1 MKILLSIA
9 FIFCFSFSQQD
20 PDHIKVV
27 KHKKNWKAYRA
38 GVEIPKSHFFNIL
51 NDEYNRDQSSAYE
64 KKFMNQHFKLS
75 CFMCGNSTL
84 GILSLAANNMQ
95 MASYTLYGHLLSN
108 FLKSLLRVKN
118 VDVSYEE
125 ALKMANE
132 YNQTISG
139 KGKIAI

>member
-1 MKILLSIA
+1 MRALLYIT
-9 FIFCFSFSQQD
+9 FIFCFSFSKENS
-20 PDHIKVV
+20 DHIKVV
-27 KHKKNWKAYRA
+27 KHKKNWKAYMA

-51 NDEYNRDQSSAYE
+51 NDENNRDQSRAYE
-64 KKFMNQHFKLS
+64 KKFMNQRFKLS
-75 CFMCGNSTL
+75 CFMCGNSTF

-95 MASYTLYGHLLSN
+95 MVNYTLYGYLLSN
-108 FLKSLLRVKN
+108 FLKRLLRVKN

>member
-1 MKILLSIA
+1 MKVLLCIA
-9 FIFCFSFSQQD
+9 FIFCFSFSQQNSE
-20 PDHIKVV
+20 HIKVV
-27 KHKKNWKAYRA
+27 EHKKSWRAYMA
-38 GVEIPKSHFFNIL
+38 GVEIPKSHFFNVL
-51 NDEYNRDQSSAYE
+51 NDEYNRDQSKAYE
-64 KKFMNQHFKLS
+64 KKFMNQRFKLS

-84 GILSLAANNMQ
+84 GILSLAASNME
-95 MASYTLYGHLLSN
+95 MVNYSLYGYLLSN
-108 FLKSLLRVKN
+108 FLKRILRVKS

>member
-64 KKFMNQHFKLS
+64 KKFMNQRFKLS

-95 MASYTLYGHLLSN
+95 MVSYTLYGYLLSN

>member
-1 MKILLSIA
+1 MKVLLCIA
-9 FIFCFSFSQQD
+9 FIFCFSFSQQNSE
-20 PDHIKVV
+20 HIKVV
-27 KHKKNWKAYRA
+27 EHKKSWRAYMA
-38 GVEIPKSHFFNIL
+38 GVEIPKSHFFNVL
-51 NDEYNRDQSSAYE
+51 NDEYNRDQSKAYE
-64 KKFMNQHFKLS
+64 KKFMNQRFKLS

-95 MASYTLYGHLLSN
+95 MVNYTLYGYLLSN
-108 FLKSLLRVKN
+108 FLKRFLRVKN

-125 ALKMANE
+125 ALKMADK

>member
-9 FIFCFSFSQQD
+9 FIFCFSFSQQC
-20 PDHIKVV
+20 PDHIEVV

-64 KKFMNQHFKLS
+64 KKFMNQRFKLS
-75 CFMCGNSTL
+75 CLMCGNSTL
-84 GILSLAANNMQ
+84 VILSLAANNMQ
-95 MASYTLYGHLLSN
+95 MVNYTLYCYLLSN
-108 FLKSLLRVKN
+108 FLKRLLRVKN

>member
-20 PDHIKVV
+20 PDYIEVV

-64 KKFMNQHFKLS
+64 KKFMNQRFKLS

-95 MASYTLYGHLLSN
+95 MVNYTLYGYLLSN
-108 FLKSLLRVKN
+108 FLKRLLRVKN

>member
-1 MKILLSIA
+1 MKALKYIV
-9 FIFCFSFSQQD
+9 FIFCFSFSQQSSK
-20 PDHIKVV
+20 HIEVV
-27 KHKKNWKAYRA
+27 EYKKSWKAYRA

-51 NDEYNRDQSSAYE
+51 DDEYNREQSKAYE
-64 KKFMNQHFKLS
+64 KKFMNQRIKLS

-95 MASYTLYGHLLSN
+95 MVNYTLYGYLLSN
-108 FLKSLLRVKN
+108 FLKRLLRVKD

-125 ALKMANE
+125 ALKMANN

>member
-9 FIFCFSFSQQD
+9 FIFCFSFSQQY
-20 PDHIKVV
+20 PDHIEVV

-51 NDEYNRDQSSAYE
+51 NDEYHRDLSKAYE
-64 KKFMNQHFKLS
+64 KKFMNQRFKLS
-75 CFMCGNSTL
+75 CLMCGNSTL

-95 MASYTLYGHLLSN
+95 MVSYTLYGYLLSN
-108 FLKSLLRVKN
+108 FLRRLLRIKN

-125 ALKMANE
+125 ALKMAIE

>member
-1 MKILLSIA
+1 MKVFLYII
-9 FIFCFSFSQQD
+9 FIFCFSFSQGSTD
-20 PDHIKVV
+20 PIKVV
-27 KHKKNWKAYRA
+27 EYKKNWKAYRA
-38 GVEIPKSHFFNIL
+38 GLEIPKSHFFNIL
-51 NDEYNRDQSSAYE
+51 NDEYNRDQSRAYE
-64 KKFMNQHFKLS
+64 KKFMNQRFKLS

-95 MASYTLYGHLLSN
+95 MVNYTLYGYLLSN
-108 FLKSLLRVKN
+108 FLKRLLRVKN

>member
-1 MKILLSIA
+1 MKVLLCIA
-9 FIFCFSFSQQD
+9 FIFCFSFSQQNSE
-20 PDHIKVV
+20 HIKVV
-27 KHKKNWKAYRA
+27 EHKKGWKAYRA
-38 GVEIPKSHFFNIL
+38 GVEIPKSHFFKIL
-51 NDEYNRDQSSAYE
+51 NDEYHRDQSKAYE
-64 KKFMNQHFKLS
+64 KKFINQRFKLS

-84 GILSLAANNMQ
+84 GILSLAASNME
-95 MASYTLYGHLLSN
+95 MVNYSLYGYLLSN
-108 FLKSLLRVKN
+108 FLKRILKVKN

>member
-1 MKILLSIA
+1 MKVLFYIV
-9 FIFCFSFSQQD
+9 FIFCFSFSQQNSE
-20 PDHIKVV
+20 HIKVV
-27 KHKKNWKAYRA
+27 EYKKSWKAYRA

-64 KKFMNQHFKLS
+64 KKFMNQRFKLS
-75 CFMCGNSTL
+75 CLMCGNSTL

-95 MASYTLYGHLLSN
+95 MVSYTLYGYLLSN

-125 ALKMANE
+125 ALKMAND

>member
-1 MKILLSIA
+1 MKVLLCIA
-9 FIFCFSFSQQD
+9 FIFCFSFSQQNSE
-20 PDHIKVV
+20 HIKVV
-27 KHKKNWKAYRA
+27 EHKKSWRAYMA
-38 GVEIPKSHFFNIL
+38 GVEIPKSHFFNVL
-51 NDEYNRDQSSAYE
+51 NDEYNRDQSKAYE
-64 KKFMNQHFKLS
+64 KKFMNQRFKLS

-95 MASYTLYGHLLSN
+95 MVNYTLYGYLLSN
-108 FLKSLLRVKN
+108 LLKRLLRVKN

-125 ALKMANE
+125 ALKMANK

>member
-64 KKFMNQHFKLS
+64 KKFMNQRFKLS
-75 CFMCGNSTL
+75 CLMCGNSTL

-95 MASYTLYGHLLSN
+95 MVSYTLYGYLLSN

>member
-64 KKFMNQHFKLS
+64 KKFMNQRFKLS

-95 MASYTLYGHLLSN
+95 MVSYTLYGHLLSN

>member
-9 FIFCFSFSQQD
+9 FIFCFSFSQQY
-20 PDHIKVV
+20 PDHIEVV

-64 KKFMNQHFKLS
+64 KKFMNQRFKLS
-75 CFMCGNSTL
+75 CLMCGNSTL

-95 MASYTLYGHLLSN
+95 MVSYTLYGYLLSN

>member
-1 MKILLSIA
+1 MKVLLYMI
-9 FIFCFSFSQQD
+9 FIFCFSFSQQNSV
-20 PDHIKVV
+20 HIKVV
-27 KHKKNWKAYRA
+27 EHKKNWKAYMA

-64 KKFMNQHFKLS
+64 KKFMNQRFKLS
-75 CFMCGNSTL
+75 CLMCGNSTL

-95 MASYTLYGHLLSN
+95 MVSYTLYGYLLSN
-108 FLKSLLRVKN
+108 LLKRLLRVRN

-132 YNQTISG
+132 YNQTILG

>member
-1 MKILLSIA
+1 MKVLLCIA
-9 FIFCFSFSQQD
+9 FIFCFSFSQQNSE
-20 PDHIKVV
+20 HIKVV
-27 KHKKNWKAYRA
+27 EHKKSWRAYMA
-38 GVEIPKSHFFNIL
+38 GVEIPKSHFFNVL
-51 NDEYNRDQSSAYE
+51 NDEYNRDQSKAYE
-64 KKFMNQHFKLS
+64 KKFMNQRFKLS

-95 MASYTLYGHLLSN
+95 MVNYTLYGYLLSN
-108 FLKSLLRVKN
+108 FLKRLLRVKN

-125 ALKMANE
+125 ALKMASK

>member
-9 FIFCFSFSQQD
+9 FIFCFSFSQQY
-20 PDHIKVV
+20 PDHIEVV

-64 KKFMNQHFKLS
+64 KKFMNQRFKLS
-75 CFMCGNSTL
+75 CLMCGNSTL

-95 MASYTLYGHLLSN
+95 MVSYTLYGYLLSN
-108 FLKSLLRVKN
+108 FLKSFLRVKN

>member
-9 FIFCFSFSQQD
+9 FIFCFSFSQQY
-20 PDHIKVV
+20 PDHIEVV

-64 KKFMNQHFKLS
+64 KKFMNQRFKLS
-75 CFMCGNSTL
+75 CLMCGNSTI

-95 MASYTLYGHLLSN
+95 MVSYTLFGYLLSN

>member
-1 MKILLSIA
+1 MKVLLCIA
-9 FIFCFSFSQQD
+9 FIFCFSFSQQNSK
-20 PDHIKVV
+20 HIKVV
-27 KHKKNWKAYRA
+27 EHKKSWRAYMA
-38 GVEIPKSHFFNIL
+38 GVEIPKSHFFNVL
-51 NDEYNRDQSSAYE
+51 NDEYNRDQSKAYE
-64 KKFMNQHFKLS
+64 KKFMNQRFKLS

-95 MASYTLYGHLLSN
+95 MVSYTLYGYLLSN
-108 FLKSLLRVKN
+108 LLKRLLRVRN

-125 ALKMANE
+125 ALKMANK

>member
-9 FIFCFSFSQQD
+9 FIFCFSFSQQY
-20 PDHIKVV
+20 PDHIEVV

-51 NDEYNRDQSSAYE
+51 KDEYNRDQSSAYE
-64 KKFMNQHFKLS
+64 KKFMNQRFKLS
-75 CFMCGNSTL
+75 CLMCGNSTL

-95 MASYTLYGHLLSN
+95 MVSYTLYGYLLSN

-125 ALKMANE
+125 ALKMAND

>member
-1 MKILLSIA
+1 MKVLLYMV
-9 FIFCFSFSQQD
+9 FIFCFSFSQQNSD
-20 PDHIKVV
+20 YIKVV
-27 KHKKNWKAYRA
+27 EHKKTWKAYRA
-38 GVEIPKSHFFNIL
+38 GVEMPKSHFFNIL
-51 NDEYNRDQSSAYE
+51 NDEYNSDQSKAYE
-64 KKFMNQHFKLS
+64 KKFMNQRFKLS

-84 GILSLAANNMQ
+84 GILSLAASNME
-95 MASYTLYGHLLSN
+95 MVNYSLYGYLLSN
-108 FLKSLLRVKN
+108 FLKRILRVKN

>member
-64 KKFMNQHFKLS
+64 KKFMNQRFKLS

-84 GILSLAANNMQ
+84 GILSLAASNME
-95 MASYTLYGHLLSN
+95 MVNYSLYGYLLSN
-108 FLKSLLRVKN
+108 FLKRILRVKN

>member
-64 KKFMNQHFKLS
+64 RKFMNQRFKLS

-95 MASYTLYGHLLSN
+95 MVSYTLYGYLLSN

>member
-20 PDHIKVV
+20 PDYIEVV

-64 KKFMNQHFKLS
+64 KKFMNQRFKLS
-75 CFMCGNSTL
+75 CLMCGNSTL

-95 MASYTLYGHLLSN
+95 MVNYTLYGYLLSN
-108 FLKSLLRVKN
+108 FLKRLLRVKN

>member
-1 MKILLSIA
+1 M
-9 FIFCFSFSQQD
+9 
-20 PDHIKVV
+20 
-27 KHKKNWKAYRA
+27 A

-51 NDEYNRDQSSAYE
+51 NDEYHRDQSKAYE
-64 KKFMNQHFKLS
+64 KKFMNQRFKLS
-75 CFMCGNSTL
+75 CLMCGNSTL
-84 GILSLAANNMQ
+84 GIISLAANNMQ
-95 MASYTLYGHLLSN
+95 MVSYTLYCYLLSN
-108 FLKSLLRVKN
+108 FLKRLLRVKN

>member
-1 MKILLSIA
+1 MKVLLYMI
-9 FIFCFSFSQQD
+9 FIFCFSFSQQNSE
-20 PDHIKVV
+20 HIKVV
-27 KHKKNWKAYRA
+27 EHKKNWKAYMA

-51 NDEYNRDQSSAYE
+51 NDEYNRDQSKAYE
-64 KKFMNQHFKLS
+64 KKFMIQRFKLS

-84 GILSLAANNMQ
+84 GILSLVASNMQ
-95 MASYTLYGHLLSN
+95 MVNYTLYGYLLSN
-108 FLKSLLRVKN
+108 FLKRLLRVKN